1 MQDLE
6 SKLGHWVIR
15 HRWLIIVLSLIL
27 VMLAASG
34 GRFLVFKADYRV
46 YFSDDNPQLKAF
58 EKLEKTY
65 SRNDNVLFVITP
77 KDGNVFSRETLKVI
91 EKLTEKAWQ
100 IPYSIR
106 VDSISNFQHTKADGD
121 ELIVQDLVSDAL
133 NFSDSDLSRV
143 KNIAVNEPLLKQRLI
158 SPAGHVTSISVTV
171 QMPRK
176 DETKEVPEVMQYAR
190 KLVEDFRTEAPNIE
204 FRLSGMVPMNYAFA
218 ESAQGDMTSLV
229 PLSFAMMFLMLL
241 ILLKSFST
249 TFGTILVIFLS
260 ILTGMGIGG
269 YLGFPLTGPSVS
281 SATIILTVA
290 IANSVHVLTSFI
302 HEMRIGKDKNSA
314 VIESLRINLQP
325 VFLASITTMIGFLTM
340 NFSEVPPFRD
350 LGNFVAMGVVTSF
363 ILSVTFLPALI
374 SVLPVRIKAQETGD
388 DALMVKVGNFVV
400 AQQNKL
406 LWGIG
411 FIVVALALFLPKN
424 DLNDVFVHYFDET
437 ITFRQNA
444 DYIDN
449 NLTGLYIVDYS
460 LESGEEGGISNP
472 DFLREAEAFANWYRD
487 QPETRH
493 VNIFTDV
500 IKRLNKNMHGDDVA
514 WNKIPEERNLAAQYL
529 LMYEMSLPYGLDLNN
544 QIDINKSSLR
554 MTASIKTISSNEIIA
569 LEYRA
574 QNWLAQNTNNI
585 KLASGSGPTV
595 MFANI
600 GKRNIYSML
609 TGTTLA
615 LILIS
620 GILIFAFRSLK
631 TGLISMIPNLV
642 PAVMGF
648 GLWGLFVGEVG
659 LALSVVTTMT
669 LGIVVDDTVH
679 FLSKYLRA
687 RREHGYSAEDAVRY
701 SFTHVG
707 RALLTTSI
715 VLVAGFMVLAQSHF
729 ELNSGMGLLTAIII
743 TFALIADFFFLPSLL
758 MKLEKK
764 S

>member
-6 SKLGHWVIR
+6 SKLGHWVIK
-15 HRWLIIVLSLIL
+15 HRWLIIILSLVL
-27 VMLAASG
+27 VMIAASG

-46 YFSDDNPQLKAF
+46 YFSEHNPQLKAF

-65 SRNDNVLFVITP
+65 TRNDNVLFVITP
-77 KDGNVFSRETLKVI
+77 KDGNVFSREALKVV

-121 ELIVQDLVSDAL
+121 ELIVQDLVSNAQNLTDAEL
-133 NFSDSDLSRV
+133 KDI
-143 KNIAVNEPLLKQRLI
+143 KNIAVNEPLLKQRLV
-158 SPAGHVTSISVTV
+158 SPDGHVTSISVTV
-171 QMPRK
+171 QMPRV
-176 DETKEVPEVMQYAR
+176 DETKEVPEVMKAAR
-190 KLVEDFRTEAPNIE
+190 KLVEDIRMQAPDIE
-204 FRLSGMVPMNYAFA
+204 LRLSGMVPMNNAFA
-218 ESAQGDMTSLV
+218 ESAQGDMASLV

-249 TFGTILVIFLS
+249 TLGTILVIFLS
-260 ILTGMGIGG
+260 ILTGMGLGG

-290 IANSVHVLTSFI
+290 IANSVHVLTSFV

-314 VIESLRINLQP
+314 IIESLRINLQP
-325 VFLASITTMIGFLTM
+325 VFLASVTTMIGFLTM

-350 LGNFVAMGVVTSF
+350 LGNFVAMGVITSF

-374 SVLPVRIKAQETGD
+374 SVMPVRIKAQETGD

-400 AQQNKL
+400 AQQTKL
-406 LWGIG
+406 IWGIG
-411 FIVVALALFLPKN
+411 LSVVVLALFLPKN

-444 DYIDN
+444 DYIDK

-460 LESGEEGGISNP
+460 LESGEEGGINNP
-472 DFLREAEAFANWYRD
+472 DFLHEAEAFANWYRE

-500 IKRLNKNMHGDDVA
+500 IKRLNKNMHGDDDV
-514 WNKIPEERNLAAQYL
+514 WKKIPEERNLAAQYL

-544 QIDINKSSLR
+544 QIDVNKSSLR

-569 LEYRA
+569 LEERA
-574 QNWLAQNTNNI
+574 QAWLLQNAKHI
-585 KLASGSGPTV
+585 KSAKGSGPTV

-609 TGTTLA
+609 VGTTLA

-620 GILIFAFRSLK
+620 GILIFAFRSFK

-642 PAVMGF
+642 PAIMGF

-687 RREHGYSAEDAVRY
+687 RREHGYNAEDAVRY

-715 VLVAGFMVLAQSHF
+715 VLVAGFLVLAQSHF